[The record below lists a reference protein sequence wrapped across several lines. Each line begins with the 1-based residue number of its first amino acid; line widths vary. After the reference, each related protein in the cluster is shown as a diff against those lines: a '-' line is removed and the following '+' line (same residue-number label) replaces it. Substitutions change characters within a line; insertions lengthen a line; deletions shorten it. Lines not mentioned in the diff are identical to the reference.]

1 MLYILLLAKLT
12 NNKSFL
18 RKQDDSKEENGRLKR
33 MSLDEIALDCV
44 QLKLRL
50 WPLNPFLFLVNC
62 LPHKA
67 QMGHKTTFFKAV

>member
-50 WPLNPFLFLVNC
+50 GL
-62 LPHKA
+62 
-67 QMGHKTTFFKAV
+67 